1 MFLPWNELKLCL
13 FQSTS
18 FLLKFKTNRFFSQN
32 PSTYTISAY
41 YKTICFFKYTDL
53 VITHTDF
60 ICTPKFFLHFIQ
72 SALLQSTGF
81 SKRYVVRFWVQV
93 TGNQFINRSIYP
105 MALYIFTQMECK
117 KVAWCFYSALIYSWW
132 YVWSYIELNVK

>member
-1 MFLPWNELKLCL
+1 MKWNKNYACFKALVFFLNSKQIDFFPKILQRIQYQHTIKL
-13 FQSTS
+13 FV
-18 FLLKFKTNRFFSQN
+18 
-32 PSTYTISAY
+32 
-41 YKTICFFKYTDL
+41 FFKYTDL

-105 MALYIFTQMECK
+105 MALYFFTQMECK

-132 YVWSYIELNVK
+132 YVWSYVELNVK